1 MEKIKQNRIK
11 QMQETAHLRTP
22 EALRQAE
29 KTHKARMSIYKRGK
43 L

>member
-1 MEKIKQNRIK
+1 MEEAEKF
-11 QMQETAHLRTP
+11 AHLRTP

-29 KTHKARMSIYKRGK
+29 KTHKARMSLYKRGK

>member
-1 MEKIKQNRIK
+1 MKK
-11 QMQETAHLRTP
+11 TAHLRTP

-29 KTHKARMSIYKRGK
+29 KTHKARMSIYRRNK